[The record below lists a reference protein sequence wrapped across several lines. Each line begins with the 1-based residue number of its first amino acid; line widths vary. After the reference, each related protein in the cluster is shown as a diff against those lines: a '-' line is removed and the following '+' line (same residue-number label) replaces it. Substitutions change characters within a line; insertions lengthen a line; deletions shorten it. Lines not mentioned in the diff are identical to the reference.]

1 MEQKKSK
8 VTSVVQGQDWVGKQ
22 GVFHTWTVR
31 FENGDVGGNMT
42 KQGNNCAFKVGET
55 VDYTIEPGNRPDSF
69 KVKIVPTAPSS
80 FSGGGGGGKGKVNE
94 AGINANVALN
104 NATLLFCK
112 LCDTLG
118 QEWLK
123 SAKDQP
129 ERIVMMYAREFSNLL
144 NELSRLK

>member
-55 VDYTIEPGNRPDSF
+55 VDYTIAEQTTEELVQAGLIRQF
-69 KVKIVPTAPSS
+69 TAAVPVGAFETGVV
-80 FSGGGGGGKGKVNE
+80 FGE
-94 AGINANVALN
+94 
-104 NATLLFCK
+104 
-112 LCDTLG
+112 
-118 QEWLK
+118 
-123 SAKDQP
+123 
-129 ERIVMMYAREFSNLL
+129 
-144 NELSRLK
+144 

>member
-55 VDYTIEPGNRPDSF
+55 VDYTIEPAGQLQGEDRP
-69 KVKIVPTAPSS
+69 
-80 FSGGGGGGKGKVNE
+80 GGTFILQWWRWGWERKG
-94 AGINANVALN
+94 
-104 NATLLFCK
+104 
-112 LCDTLG
+112 
-118 QEWLK
+118 
-123 SAKDQP
+123 
-129 ERIVMMYAREFSNLL
+129 
-144 NELSRLK
+144 

>member
-69 KVKIVPTAPSS
+69 KVKIVPAAPSS
-80 FSGGGGGGKGKVNE
+80 FGGGGGGGKGKVNE
-94 AGINANVALN
+94 AC
-104 NATLLFCK
+104 LLYTSPSPR
-112 LCDTLG
+112 D
-118 QEWLK
+118 
-123 SAKDQP
+123 S
-129 ERIVMMYAREFSNLL
+129 
-144 NELSRLK
+144 

>member
-94 AGINANVALN
+94 AGINAHVA
-104 NATLLFCK
+104 
-112 LCDTLG
+112 
-118 QEWLK
+118 
-123 SAKDQP
+123 
-129 ERIVMMYAREFSNLL
+129 
-144 NELSRLK
+144 